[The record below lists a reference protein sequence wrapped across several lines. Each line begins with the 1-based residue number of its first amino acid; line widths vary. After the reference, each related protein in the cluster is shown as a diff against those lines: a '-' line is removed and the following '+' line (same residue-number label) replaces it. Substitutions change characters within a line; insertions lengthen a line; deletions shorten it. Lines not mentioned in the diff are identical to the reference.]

1 MCFLKMLFRKNQ
13 QTKNQV
19 EQQIPKCEALPLYDF
34 DVPIDCFDIY
44 LKRNN
49 DLQINI
55 GDTINFRFE
64 PSAISNSID
73 AVAYLNNIKIGY
85 LQHKEAKWL
94 RVLCG
99 EKTFT
104 CTISRFDKEN
114 FKLYVSIK
122 LPYDNN
128 DKNLPLKI
136 SLVGVSFNGRQK
148 NIKFS
153 IKGDLLT
160 IKHEPTN
167 NYQNTIKVYNNRLGL
182 DIGVLPDETSTK
194 YLKKYKEN
202 CIFSGVITSIYGGE
216 ANLGVDIV
224 ILKNIN
230 E

>member
-1 MCFLKMLFRKNQ
+1 M
-13 QTKNQV
+13 
-19 EQQIPKCEALPLYDF
+19 
-34 DVPIDCFDIY
+34 
-44 LKRNN
+44 
-49 DLQINI
+49 
-55 GDTINFRFE
+55 
-64 PSAISNSID
+64 
-73 AVAYLNNIKIGY
+73 
-85 LQHKEAKWL
+85 
-94 RVLCG
+94 CG